1 MDNFGDD
8 VPEDGNSEVSQRQKK
23 RLIDRVLLYNRLER
37 VEGTS
42 THLVNLLLYVW
53 AQDDSGRSCPYIQMR
68 NTLLISNGVPRHW
81 LFTDKQGRL
90 RRKNS
95 LRLKDKEDIVRQ
107 IAPPSCPGH
116 QKSCIHITPDGTKN
130 GATVK
135 EMDAKDLRELLNRDG
150 ALPDGLLQTFVRSF
164 SDNSEFITATW
175 YPNFFYVE
183 RSQMKNGKMKPWE
196 KPPPE
201 VVQKVKADPMQQAFL
216 RPSMDGDDR
225 RLLTKKL
232 MTVCNVISRHVTAV
246 SPQKYAI
253 ACMRLH
259 FKHDTEGKLW
269 LMYCSFLDLQ
279 PGDLHL
285 QDISLN
291 IPRHPVEINN
301 VPAPAPP
308 RPQTTPLIARDA
320 TRAAAS
326 RPLSPTHTA
335 LEATTKSM
343 QQGNTR
349 AASKKMEGSQS
360 MAGSKRDA
368 FKKPNPPVPVQPQP
382 AIPKLKT
389 IRFSTDTEEDKVPIK
404 PAKKVAAS
412 AMLIGLRKEAPM
424 TASVFILQHSLP
436 KAPMILPYYSET
448 MQNLRIK
455 IPEECTPSRGAPI
468 EHNLFF
474 PTDEETSDED
484 EGVPSRKSKHRHP
497 SYTQVPKTERAWRR
511 QGENRDAGR
520 ASIFLINDPRRKHEV
535 LSTWRQ

>member
-1 MDNFGDD
+1 MASSLNGSGATF
-8 VPEDGNSEVSQRQKK
+8 E
-23 RLIDRVLLYNRLER
+23 YR

-201 VVQKVKADPMQQAFL
+201 GASPTCMPLQQPALAAAVTSGSVLYHVGWWSLTAAMGRLAVVQKVKADPMQQAFL

-225 RLLTKKL
+225 RLLTK
-232 MTVCNVISRHVTAV
+232 
-246 SPQKYAI
+246 
-253 ACMRLH
+253 
-259 FKHDTEGKLW
+259 
-269 LMYCSFLDLQ
+269 
-279 PGDLHL
+279 
-285 QDISLN
+285 
-291 IPRHPVEINN
+291 
-301 VPAPAPP
+301 
-308 RPQTTPLIARDA
+308 
-320 TRAAAS
+320 
-326 RPLSPTHTA
+326 
-335 LEATTKSM
+335 
-343 QQGNTR
+343 
-349 AASKKMEGSQS
+349 
-360 MAGSKRDA
+360 
-368 FKKPNPPVPVQPQP
+368 
-382 AIPKLKT
+382 
-389 IRFSTDTEEDKVPIK
+389 
-404 PAKKVAAS
+404 
-412 AMLIGLRKEAPM
+412 
-424 TASVFILQHSLP
+424 
-436 KAPMILPYYSET
+436 
-448 MQNLRIK
+448 
-455 IPEECTPSRGAPI
+455 
-468 EHNLFF
+468 
-474 PTDEETSDED
+474 
-484 EGVPSRKSKHRHP
+484 
-497 SYTQVPKTERAWRR
+497 
-511 QGENRDAGR
+511 
-520 ASIFLINDPRRKHEV
+520 
-535 LSTWRQ
+535 